1 MNGENMG
8 YKLLSLDTS
17 TASTGWALYINGKY
31 VESGCIK
38 TDKAQN
44 KLSVMVSRL
53 FYLIETKHPDAII
66 AEEMVVVRN
75 AQVARNLTMILG
87 ALYGKC
93 IEENIEWQ
101 TLRPT
106 EWRKLIDPGK
116 KPRRR
121 EELKDW
127 SKQKV
132 GELFGLTNINDDVS
146 DAILI
151 GQAYLNM
158 FKGDDK

>member
-1 MNGENMG
+1 MG

-31 VESGCIK
+31 IESGCIK
-38 TDKAQN
+38 IEKVQN
-44 KLSVMVSRL
+44 KLSAMVSRL
-53 FYLIETKHPDAII
+53 FFLIETKHPDAII
-66 AEEMVVVRN
+66 VEEMVVVRN
-75 AQVARNLTMILG
+75 PQVARNLTMILG

-106 EWRKLIDPGK
+106 EWRKLVDPGK
-116 KPRRR
+116 KPITRK
-121 EELKDW
+121 ELKEW
-127 SKQKV
+127 SKQKAK
-132 GELFGLTNINDDVS
+132 ELFGIDANDDVS

-151 GQAYLNM
+151 GQAYINL
-158 FKGDDK
+158 FLTGDD